1 MAPGARYRRRAP
13 TWLKLKP
20 EEVQDQITKLA
31 KKGVTPSKIG
41 ITLRDS
47 FGVPQVPRRCAESGE
62 AQRQFKCGIYLITIL
77 LLLRR
82 ARAGRGT
89 VPRSCSRRSCWL
101 DTTSDFEGP
110 ACALQVK
117 SVTGNKIL
125 RILKVAGLAPTI
137 PEDLY
142 HLIKKA
148 VRHPAETKRG
158 RKFMISV

>member
-1 MAPGARYRRRAP
+1 MGRMYGKGKGMASSALPYRRRAP

-47 FGVPQVPRRCAESGE
+47 FGVPQV
-62 AQRQFKCGIYLITIL
+62 
-77 LLLRR
+77 
-82 ARAGRGT
+82 
-89 VPRSCSRRSCWL
+89 
-101 DTTSDFEGP
+101 
-110 ACALQVK
+110 K

-148 VRHPAETKRG
+148 VSMRKHMDRNRKDKDSKFRLVLVESRIHRLARYYRRTKQLPANWKYSAANASTLV
-158 RKFMISV
+158 S